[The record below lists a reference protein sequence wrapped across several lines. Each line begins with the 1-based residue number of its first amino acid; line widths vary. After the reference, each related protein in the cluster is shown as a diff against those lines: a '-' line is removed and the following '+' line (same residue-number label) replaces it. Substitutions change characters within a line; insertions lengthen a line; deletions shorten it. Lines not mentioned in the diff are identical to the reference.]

1 MMTRERAYV
10 WLVAGVRTGVATEL
24 RHSSRAPPCRGG
36 LVLSDVL
43 RNPETGAPFDLYP
56 AQERFLREALTPGPD
71 GRLPY
76 SEMVYSCPKKSGKTA
91 TAAMATIYVVVVLG
105 VGTRRATA
113 SPTTSNNQQ
122 AASSRP
128 LPGSWRRALSCG
140 KPRRSCRAR
149 SRSRARARRSRPW
162 RATTRGQRGRI
173 RRSSFDELWG
183 YMSERAHRLWDEM
196 VPVPTRAVSVRLTI
210 TYAGVE
216 GESDLLEALYKRGL
230 RGEEVAPSLYTQP
243 GLLLLWS
250 HEPVAPWP
258 PLLGVMPSRGG
269 KIRTQQASGP
279 CIVRD

>member
-1 MMTRERAYV
+1 MSIAKWKTDP
-10 WLVAGVRTGVATEL
+10 VAFVQ
-24 RHSSRAPPCRGG
+24 
-36 LVLSDVL
+36 DVL

-140 KPRRSCRAR
+140 RPRRSR
-149 SRSRARARRSRPW
+149 RARR
-162 RATTRGQRGRI
+162 RAG
-173 RRSSFDELWG
+173 LN
-183 YMSERAHRLWDEM
+183 
-196 VPVPTRAVSVRLTI
+196 VP
-210 TYAGVE
+210 
-216 GESDLLEALYKRGL
+216 
-230 RGEEVAPSLYTQP
+230 
-243 GLLLLWS
+243 
-250 HEPVAPWP
+250 
-258 PLLGVMPSRGG
+258 
-269 KIRTQQASGP
+269 
-279 CIVRD
+279 